1 MRSPASRWTLGFTDT
16 APGSGISGRKSS
28 KPLAW
33 FRSEA
38 RRTRIFLKADHRIA
52 YPIHSVIEE
61 SGAHLLAP
69 DMQQSLFA
77 ARGTVFF
84 NQQRDG
90 VPDLLDASAVTYVH
104 A

>member
-1 MRSPASRWTLGFTDT
+1 MID
-16 APGSGISGRKSS
+16 
-28 KPLAW
+28 
-33 FRSEA
+33 
-38 RRTRIFLKADHRIA
+38 
-52 YPIHSVIEE
+52 V
-61 SGAHLLAP
+61 SGAHLLTP

-90 VPDLLDASAVTYVH
+90 VPDLLDASAITYVQ